1 MILPQIYRIFLN
13 NKKKLLLVIFYLLT
27 MTNNLISMELKNVA
41 QVNNILITN
50 FDLNKRILVYKTL
63 NNQTIKNDNFFFIVD
78 ELINEEIKIAEIKKF
93 NNLIDENIL
102 KNKTD
107 TIINNNKLTIDKI
120 QNNLEK
126 EYIKNFFKKK
136 IFIELNWNNLI
147 SKRFKNQ
154 LEINFNEINELEK
167 NLNLNQDQKE
177 KMVKIEINKKINSFS
192 QTHFNKIKQEYF
204 IKKF

>member
-1 MILPQIYRIFLN
+1 
-13 NKKKLLLVIFYLLT
+13 
-27 MTNNLISMELKNVA
+27 MTNNLISLELKNVA
-41 QVNNILITN
+41 QVNNVLITN

-63 NNQTIKNDNFFFIVD
+63 NNQTIKDNNFFFIVD

-126 EYIKNFFKKK
+126 EYIKNFFEKK
-136 IFIELNWNNLI
+136 IFIEVNWNNLI
-147 SKRFKNQ
+147 SKKFKNQ